1 MNNFFIHAIYKVI
14 IMEVLDCNG
23 LVIKVGDVVF
33 YKETNNEIYSGT
45 IVKIVESL
53 PNFILTIEKY
63 VGKQL
68 MSVFRYND
76 VVSLNKTELKNNG
89 YKPVDLYGNLL
100 TVGSP
105 VVFTY
110 MCDDCFH
117 RGKIIDIIDNDTVT
131 VEFDKNNGS
140 NSFSVHNLSAK
151 KVISELFI
159 KIPNKK

>member
-1 MNNFFIHAIYKVI
+1 
-14 IMEVLDCNG
+14 MEVLDCNG
-23 LVIKVGDVVF
+23 LVIKVGDIVF
-33 YKETNNEIYSGT
+33 YKEMDNKIYSGT
-45 IVKIVESL
+45 IIKIVESL
-53 PNFILTIEKY
+53 PNFILTIERR

-68 MSVFRYND
+68 MNVFRSND

-100 TVGSP
+100 TIGSP
-105 VVFTY
+105 IIFSY
-110 MCDDCFH
+110 IYDDCFH
-117 RGKIIDIIDNDTVT
+117 RGKIIDVVDNDTVT
-131 VEFDKNNGS
+131 VQFDKNNGS

>member
-1 MNNFFIHAIYKVI
+1 
-14 IMEVLDCNG
+14 MEVLDCNG
-23 LVIKVGDVVF
+23 LVIKVGYDVF
-33 YKETNNEIYSGT
+33 YKDVDNEIYSGT
-45 IVKIVESL
+45 IIKIVESL
-53 PNFILTIEKY
+53 PNFILTIERR

-68 MSVFRYND
+68 MSVFRSND

-100 TVGSP
+100 TIGSP
-105 VVFTY
+105 IIFSY
-110 MCDDCFH
+110 IYDDCFH
-117 RGKIIDIIDNDTVT
+117 RGKIIDIINNDTVT
-131 VEFDKNNGS
+131 VQFDKNNGS

>member
-1 MNNFFIHAIYKVI
+1 
-14 IMEVLDCNG
+14 MEVLDCNG
-23 LVIKVGDVVF
+23 LVIKVGDIVF

-53 PNFILTIEKY
+53 PNFILTIERR

-68 MSVFRYND
+68 ISVFRSND
-76 VVSLNKTELKNNG
+76 VVSLDKTELKNNG

-100 TVGSP
+100 TIGSP
-105 VVFTY
+105 VIFTY
-110 MCDDCFH
+110 IYDDYFH
-117 RGKIIDIIDNDTVT
+117 RGKIINIIDNETVT
-131 VEFDKNNGS
+131 VEFDKNNGT
-140 NSFSVHNLSAK
+140 NSLSVHNLSAK

>member
-1 MNNFFIHAIYKVI
+1 
-14 IMEVLDCNG
+14 MEVLDCNG
-23 LVIKVGDVVF
+23 LVIKVGDDVF
-33 YKETNNEIYSGT
+33 YKDVDNKIYSGT
-45 IVKIVESL
+45 IIKIVESL
-53 PNFILTIEKY
+53 PNFILTIERR

-68 MSVFRYND
+68 ISIFRSND
-76 VVSLNKTELKNNG
+76 VVSLNKSELNNNV

-105 VVFTY
+105 VIFTY
-110 MCDDCFH
+110 KYDDWFH
-117 RGKIIDIIDNDTVT
+117 HGKIIDIIDNDTVT
-131 VEFDKNNGS
+131 VEFDKNNGT

>member
-1 MNNFFIHAIYKVI
+1 
-14 IMEVLDCNG
+14 MEVLDCNG

-33 YKETNNEIYSGT
+33 YKETNNEICSGT

-53 PNFILTIEKY
+53 PNFILTIERY

-68 MSVFRYND
+68 ISVFRSND
-76 VVSLNKTELKNNG
+76 AVSLYKTELKNNG

-100 TVGSP
+100 TIGSP
-105 VVFTY
+105 VIFTY
-110 MCDDCFH
+110 RYDDCFH
-117 RGKIIDIIDNDTVT
+117 RGKIINIIDNETVT
-131 VEFDKNNGS
+131 VEFDKNNGT
-140 NSFSVHNLSAK
+140 NSLSVHNLSAK